1 MRRVPTRRPIR
12 CRSLAS
18 TWVAWLG
25 INAWQL
31 AAPSAPPAL
40 LPSAWA
46 APATASRPA
55 NPAANPPATSPPSPT
70 ASQPEKIGETTLLA
84 ESDPLTSAVAVTAFL
99 RAPSPPP
106 PAGLRYLLERLILDP
121 NHPAGAAA
129 MALRARG
136 WRVQAFTTPDYTAY
150 QVVGDRQVIDDA
162 LRFLRA
168 VLSEPPLP
176 TGAAAEALLTQH
188 RQSIALLQSS
198 APSSAVPLSRLFGLA
213 YGDHPGARPIVGTT
227 EQIASL
233 QAPALREHW
242 AQFYRP
248 AALTLVLSGGLDAS
262 RVTGVRQQLHDL
274 EAHVVRLRGR
284 ASPTSIAGLS
294 GTRPPGKLTAGPHH
308 GGPQLRLLPIS
319 ELPVSQPGL
328 WLGFA
333 LDGATPAELAA
344 LEVAAQLPLPG
355 GREISLLLGPSQSP
369 GLFVLRGP
377 APEAA
382 ERLLTNV
389 EAALQLAPTVSEE
402 AVGKARRRLLL
413 DVARRSETPAGRAL
427 RLIALALTGSD
438 ETAWQRRIAG
448 LTPGDVQRTL
458 SRFLQPD
465 RLSILLRAPSRGTET
480 PAQVEGRLRERL
492 LAGLVRP
499 PSAPSLPSRPATG
512 TAPTSEPRGRAQI
525 LRGES
530 GAHLVLLPTP
540 AASGSAASARQG
552 LVAFTALWPGGRKR
566 EEARLRG
573 LHDLLVRVWP
583 HATASLPG
591 AALSSLLAELNFV
604 LQAEASDDALALRGQ
619 LPSEGLPQALA
630 LLRDCLESPRIS
642 EAEVERARR
651 DVVLASRRSLPG
663 GDAASARA
671 GRPVR
676 GASTVEFDAA
686 RYAEQLL
693 AQALKR
699 QTASP
704 ASHGESSPA
713 NRSPRYEELAPS
725 VAVLSPR
732 HLQDLLRGYDRSP
745 PVLAIVGDF
754 EPNSVIG
761 QLSPWLG
768 KLKPLSDLPRTLLP
782 VSPAE
787 ASLPASS
794 TDGAATTPSSHSP
807 DAAPPQL
814 FGFAATAQAHLLLGA
829 RVPGCAPA
837 DRGTPLSLELLLE
850 LLASEAGTGT
860 AQQALLNRRA
870 LAFSVEG
877 TLSGCLPERS
887 LSLYVATSPRSLDAA
902 EAALRDEIR
911 RLVDHPV
918 APETLALARERLVS
932 RWVLSGQ
939 RRGDRALQLARA
951 LLFGLP
957 DPALSGDSPA
967 ELLRHIDASA
977 LQALAKQYLS
987 DGQLVRAAVLP
998 ESQRLALSAHG
1009 VTLHRVEPAP
1019 AVDVSPVK
1027 PMKQSVKQS
1036 VKQSMKQGS
1045 GPSGRPEPRQ
1055 AGGPSPAKTGGATAQ
1070 QRSKQAKQSP
1080 EKTRAAAA
1088 SARPHAAEPD
1098 SDRGRR
1104 AKATSKHAAKLPQR
1118 L

>member
-1 MRRVPTRRPIR
+1 MSRVPTRRPIR

-25 INAWQL
+25 ISALPL
-31 AAPSAPPAL
+31 AVPSAPPAL

-46 APATASRPA
+46 APPPASRPA
-55 NPAANPPATSPPSPT
+55 NLPVTPPASS
-70 ASQPEKIGETTLLA
+70 ASDRPEKIGEATLLA

-188 RQSIALLQSS
+188 RQSIALLQSG

-213 YGDHPGARPIVGTT
+213 YGDHPGARPIVGTA
-227 EQIASL
+227 EQLASL
-233 QAPALREHW
+233 QATMLREHW

-248 AALTLVLSGGLDAS
+248 AALTLVLSGGIDAS
-262 RVTGVRQQLHDL
+262 RVAGVRQQLQDL

-284 ASPTSIAGLS
+284 ANPTSVAGLS
-294 GTRPPGKLTAGPHH
+294 GMRPSGKPTAGPHH
-308 GGPQLRLLPIS
+308 AGPQLRLLPTS
-319 ELPVSQPGL
+319 ELPASQPGL

-344 LEVAAQLPLPG
+344 LEVAAQMPEPA

-389 EAALQLAPTVSEE
+389 EAALQLAHTVSEE

-413 DVARRSETPAGRAL
+413 DVARRAETPAGRAL

-448 LTPGDVQRTL
+448 LAPADVQRTL
-458 SRFLQPD
+458 SRFLQPE
-465 RLSILLRAPSRGTET
+465 RLSILLRAPSRGAET
-480 PAQVEGRLRERL
+480 LTQAEGRLRERL
-492 LAGLVRP
+492 LAGLVRTASP
-499 PSAPSLPSRPATG
+499 PSPPSRAATG
-512 TAPTSEPRGRAQI
+512 AAPGSEPRGRAQV
-525 LRGES
+525 LRAES
-530 GAHLVLLPTP
+530 GAHLVLLPTSAP
-540 AASGSAASARQG
+540 SGPASGTRQG

-591 AALSSLLAELNFV
+591 AALSALLTELSLS

-663 GDAASARA
+663 NDAAGARA

-699 QTASP
+699 QTGSPASP
-704 ASHGESSPA
+704 AESSPA

-732 HLQDLLRGYDRSP
+732 HLQDLLRGYDRAP
-745 PVLAIVGDF
+745 AVLAIVGDF
-754 EPNSVIG
+754 EPSSVIG

-768 KLKPLSDLPRTLLP
+768 KLKPLSELPRTLLP
-782 VSPAE
+782 VATAQ
-787 ASLPASS
+787 ASLPEGP
-794 TDGAATTPSSHSP
+794 TNGAAATPSSRSP
-807 DAAPPQL
+807 DAPPPQL

-829 RVPGCAPA
+829 RVPGCASA

-850 LLASEAGTGT
+850 LLASEAGTGA

-877 TLSGCLPERS
+877 ALSGCLPERS

-911 RLVDHPV
+911 RLADHPV
-918 APETLALARERLVS
+918 APEALALARERLVS

-939 RRGDRALQLARA
+939 RRADRAQQLARA

-957 DPALSGDSPA
+957 DPALGGDSPA
-967 ELLRHIDASA
+967 ELLRHINAAA

-998 ESQRLALSAHG
+998 ESQRLALSTRG

-1019 AVDVSPVK
+1019 AVDVSPAK
-1027 PMKQSVKQS
+1027 PMKPSVKQP
-1036 VKQSMKQGS
+1036 MKQPMKQEP
-1045 GPSGRPEPRQ
+1045 GPSDRPAPRQ
-1055 AGGPSPAKTGGATAQ
+1055 AGGASPAKTGKATAQ
-1070 QRSKQAKQSP
+1070 QATKQAKRASP
-1080 EKTRAAAA
+1080 APEQTRTAAA

-1098 SDRGRR
+1098 TGRGRR
-1104 AKATSKHAAKLPQR
+1104 SKATSKHAAKLPQR